1 MYPCH
6 KVKKAVNYP
15 LSLEKTRIKIIF
27 MLSRLFKRK
36 RQQKK
41 VSEMLLNVAGDFI
54 AMGEDIAE
62 KQELLNASVRAW
74 NIACLKDDKR
84 QRAINK
90 FMKEYIKLN
99 PTFTKDDF
107 KDEEENLRLLIRQK
121 DELYP
126 DINIQIVNAIVQEV
140 DGKNH
145 ITVAS
150 AKME

>member
-1 MYPCH
+1 
-6 KVKKAVNYP
+6 
-15 LSLEKTRIKIIF
+15 

-36 RQQKK
+36 PQQKK

-62 KQELLNASVRAW
+62 KQELLNASVSAW
-74 NIACLKDDKR
+74 NIACLKDHKR
-84 QRAINK
+84 QQAINK
-90 FMKEYIKLN
+90 FMKEYKKLN

>member
-1 MYPCH
+1 
-6 KVKKAVNYP
+6 
-15 LSLEKTRIKIIF
+15 

-36 RQQKK
+36 PQQKK

-62 KQELLNASVRAW
+62 KQELLNASVSAW

-84 QRAINK
+84 QQAINK
-90 FMKEYIKLN
+90 FMKEYKKLN

-145 ITVAS
+145 IAVAS

>member
-1 MYPCH
+1 MLIC
-6 KVKKAVNYP
+6 VKNSV
-15 LSLEKTRIKIIF
+15 LSSKIIS
-27 MLSRLFKRK
+27 MLSRSFKRK
-36 RQQKK
+36 PQQKK

-54 AMGEDIAE
+54 AMGDNIAE
-62 KQELLNASVRAW
+62 KQELLNASVSAW

-84 QRAINK
+84 QQAINK
-90 FMKEYIKLN
+90 FMKEYKKLN

-126 DINIQIVNAIVQEV
+126 DINIQIVNAIIQEV

>member
-1 MYPCH
+1 
-6 KVKKAVNYP
+6 
-15 LSLEKTRIKIIF
+15 

-36 RQQKK
+36 PQQKK
-41 VSEMLLNVAGDFI
+41 ISEMLLNVAGDFI

-62 KQELLNASVRAW
+62 KQELLNASVSAW

-84 QRAINK
+84 QQAINK
-90 FMKEYIKLN
+90 FMKEYKKLN

-126 DINIQIVNAIVQEV
+126 DISIQIVNAIVQEV

-145 ITVAS
+145 IAVAS

>member
-1 MYPCH
+1 
-6 KVKKAVNYP
+6 
-15 LSLEKTRIKIIF
+15 
-27 MLSRLFKRK
+27 
-36 RQQKK
+36 
-41 VSEMLLNVAGDFI
+41 MLLNVAGDFI

-62 KQELLNASVRAW
+62 KQELLNASVSAW

-84 QRAINK
+84 KQAINK

>member
-1 MYPCH
+1 
-6 KVKKAVNYP
+6 
-15 LSLEKTRIKIIF
+15 

-36 RQQKK
+36 PQQKK

-62 KQELLNASVRAW
+62 KQELLNASVSAW

-84 QRAINK
+84 QQAINK
-90 FMKEYIKLN
+90 FMKEYKKLN

-126 DINIQIVNAIVQEV
+126 DISIQIVNAIVQEV

-145 ITVAS
+145 IAVAS

>member
-1 MYPCH
+1 
-6 KVKKAVNYP
+6 
-15 LSLEKTRIKIIF
+15 

-36 RQQKK
+36 PQQKK

-62 KQELLNASVRAW
+62 KQELLNASVSAW

-84 QRAINK
+84 QQDINK
-90 FMKEYIKLN
+90 FMKEYKKLN

-150 AKME
+150 EKMD

>member
-1 MYPCH
+1 
-6 KVKKAVNYP
+6 
-15 LSLEKTRIKIIF
+15 
-27 MLSRLFKRK
+27 
-36 RQQKK
+36 
-41 VSEMLLNVAGDFI
+41 
-54 AMGEDIAE
+54 
-62 KQELLNASVRAW
+62 
-74 NIACLKDDKR
+74 
-84 QRAINK
+84 
-90 FMKEYIKLN
+90 MKEYKKLN

>member
-1 MYPCH
+1 
-6 KVKKAVNYP
+6 
-15 LSLEKTRIKIIF
+15 
-27 MLSRLFKRK
+27 
-36 RQQKK
+36 
-41 VSEMLLNVAGDFI
+41 MLLNVAGDFI

-62 KQELLNASVRAW
+62 KQELLNASVSAW
-74 NIACLKDDKR
+74 TIACLKDDKR
-84 QRAINK
+84 QQAINK
-90 FMKEYIKLN
+90 FMKEYKKLN

>member
-1 MYPCH
+1 
-6 KVKKAVNYP
+6 
-15 LSLEKTRIKIIF
+15 

-36 RQQKK
+36 PQQKK

-62 KQELLNASVRAW
+62 KQELLNASVSAW

-84 QRAINK
+84 QQAINK
-90 FMKEYIKLN
+90 FMKEYKKLN

-126 DINIQIVNAIVQEV
+126 DISIQIVNAIVQEV

>member
-1 MYPCH
+1 
-6 KVKKAVNYP
+6 
-15 LSLEKTRIKIIF
+15 

-36 RQQKK
+36 PQQKK

-54 AMGEDIAE
+54 AMGKDIAE
-62 KQELLNASVRAW
+62 KQELLNASVSAW

-84 QRAINK
+84 QQAINK
-90 FMKEYIKLN
+90 FMKEYKKLN

>member
-1 MYPCH
+1 
-6 KVKKAVNYP
+6 
-15 LSLEKTRIKIIF
+15 

-36 RQQKK
+36 PQQKK
-41 VSEMLLNVAGDFI
+41 ISEMLLNVAGDFI

-62 KQELLNASVRAW
+62 KQELLNASVSAW

-84 QRAINK
+84 QQAINK
-90 FMKEYIKLN
+90 FMKEYKKLN

-107 KDEEENLRLLIRQK
+107 KDEEDNLRLLIRQK

>member
-1 MYPCH
+1 
-6 KVKKAVNYP
+6 
-15 LSLEKTRIKIIF
+15 

-36 RQQKK
+36 PQQKK

-62 KQELLNASVRAW
+62 KQELLNASVSAW

-84 QRAINK
+84 QQAINK
-90 FMKEYIKLN
+90 FMKEYKKLN

-107 KDEEENLRLLIRQK
+107 KDEEENLRLLIRHK
-121 DELYP
+121 DALYP

>member
-1 MYPCH
+1 
-6 KVKKAVNYP
+6 
-15 LSLEKTRIKIIF
+15 

-36 RQQKK
+36 PQQKK
-41 VSEMLLNVAGDFI
+41 VSEMLLNVAGNFI

-62 KQELLNASVRAW
+62 KQELLNASVSAW

-84 QRAINK
+84 QQAIKK
-90 FMKEYIKLN
+90 FMKEYKKLN

-145 ITVAS
+145 ITVSS

>member
-1 MYPCH
+1 
-6 KVKKAVNYP
+6 
-15 LSLEKTRIKIIF
+15 

-36 RQQKK
+36 PQQKK

-62 KQELLNASVRAW
+62 TQELLNASVSAW

-84 QRAINK
+84 QQAINK
-90 FMKEYIKLN
+90 FMKEYKQLN
-99 PTFTKDDF
+99 PTYTKDDF
-107 KDEEENLRLLIRQK
+107 KDEEENLRLLIRHK
-121 DELYP
+121 DALYP

-150 AKME
+150 AKMD

>member
-1 MYPCH
+1 
-6 KVKKAVNYP
+6 
-15 LSLEKTRIKIIF
+15 

-36 RQQKK
+36 PQQKK

-62 KQELLNASVRAW
+62 KQELLNASVSAW

-84 QRAINK
+84 QQAINK
-90 FMKEYIKLN
+90 FMKEYKKLN

>member
-1 MYPCH
+1 
-6 KVKKAVNYP
+6 
-15 LSLEKTRIKIIF
+15 
-27 MLSRLFKRK
+27 
-36 RQQKK
+36 
-41 VSEMLLNVAGDFI
+41 MLLNVAGDFI

-62 KQELLNASVRAW
+62 KQELLNASVSAW

-84 QRAINK
+84 QQAINK
-90 FMKEYIKLN
+90 FMKEYKKLN

-145 ITVAS
+145 IAVAS

>member
-1 MYPCH
+1 
-6 KVKKAVNYP
+6 
-15 LSLEKTRIKIIF
+15 

-36 RQQKK
+36 PQQKK

-62 KQELLNASVRAW
+62 KQEILNASVSAW

-84 QRAINK
+84 QQAINK
-90 FMKEYIKLN
+90 FMKEYKKLN